1 MNTEKLRQNQF
12 EDLLSLAKEA
22 AICGADVHRKG
33 FEKNIA
39 AQIKSSELDLV
50 CEIDVET
57 EKVIVERI
65 LRERPNDMIIGEE
78 GNNHQGN
85 SGVCWIIDPLDGTV
99 NYLHR
104 FPAFGIS
111 IGIEI
116 DGNGVVGVV
125 YDTFHKQIYSAIIG
139 EKAICDGEIIS
150 VSDCSS
156 VKNALIA
163 TGFLPNREIRV
174 WQGKI
179 LTEILP
185 NVLDM
190 RRSGSPIIDLCR
202 VASGVIDGFYEFG
215 LRKWD
220 YSAGSVIAQAA
231 GAKVTILQF
240 ENEANPLIVVSTPKI
255 HEELL
260 EMILKSWEKQMIY

>member
-12 EDLLSLAKEA
+12 ENILSLAKEA
-22 AICGADVHRKG
+22 ATCGAEVHWKG
-33 FEKNIA
+33 SKKYIA
-39 AQIKSSELDLV
+39 AQIKSSESDLV

-57 EKVIVERI
+57 EKIIVERI
-65 LRERPNDMIIGEE
+65 LRERPNDTIIGEE

-85 SGVCWIIDPLDGTV
+85 SGVCWVIDPLDGTV

-104 FPAFGIS
+104 YPAFGIS

-116 DGNGVVGVV
+116 DGIGVAGVV
-125 YDTFHKQIYSAIIG
+125 YDTFHNRIYSAIID
-139 EKAICDGEIIS
+139 KQANCDGEIIS

-156 VKNALIA
+156 VKNALVG

-174 WQGKI
+174 RQGRI

-185 NVLDM
+185 NVLDV

-202 VASGVIDGFYEFG
+202 VASGALDGFYELG

-220 YSAGSVIAQAA
+220 YSAGSVIARSA
-231 GAKVTILQF
+231 GAKVTILPSESE
-240 ENEANPLIVVSTPKI
+240 ENSLIVASAPKI

-260 EMILKSWEKQMIY
+260 ELVLKSREKY